1 MVVFLQAV
9 TVLKSAIQVAPKQ
22 EKILKGTLV
31 LQVFLYLKKWGGG
44 NTGIL
49 TRLVSVLVFVK

>member
-1 MVVFLQAV
+1 MVVFFQAV

-31 LQVFLYLKKWGGG
+31 L
-44 NTGIL
+44 
-49 TRLVSVLVFVK
+49 